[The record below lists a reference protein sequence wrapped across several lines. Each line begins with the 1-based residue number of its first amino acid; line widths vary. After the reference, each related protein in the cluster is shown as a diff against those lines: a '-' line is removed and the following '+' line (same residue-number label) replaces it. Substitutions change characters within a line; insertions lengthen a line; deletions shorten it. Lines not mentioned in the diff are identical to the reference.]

1 MELVNKGLRIRIYPN
16 PDMRQKIEQNIGNA
30 RFVWNQLLQMYKETY
45 RMFKDHGYTRLQC
58 NMNTFNTML
67 NMLKTE
73 YSFLSLSESTSLQ
86 QVFRDLLQAFNK
98 FFKEG
103 AGYPCKKTKRNP
115 KQSFRIQNNKK
126 TNRIRVN
133 GRCLHLPK
141 LGDVKFRTS
150 KEYLE
155 LLNGSVINNVT
166 IVKDNGLYFAVVN
179 IETIHTPIPQIMD
192 GGAVG
197 VDLGLKN
204 LATLSTGLKIANLN
218 FSQEDERIQFYQQQ
232 MSRRENGSR
241 GFKVAQRKYWKWV
254 NRKKNRK
261 TDAYHRFT
269 YYLITHFSTICM
281 ENLNIKGMFQND
293 KWSPKLQRN
302 GLYQLVEQLRY
313 KCDWN
318 DCDFVQVDRF
328 YPSSQLCHEC
338 GYQHHDLGIGVG
350 VWVCPVCG
358 CRHDRDVNASLN
370 IRDEGLRLL
379 KEQKNNDKK

>member
-16 PDMRQKIEQNIGNA
+16 KDMGQKIEQNIGNA

-45 RMFKDHGYTRLQC
+45 QLFKDHGYTRLQC
-58 NMNTFNTML
+58 NMTTFNTML

-73 YSFLSLSESTSLQ
+73 YSFLGLSESTSLQ

-98 FFKEG
+98 FFKYG
-103 AGYPCKKTKRNP
+103 AGYPRMKSKRNP

-126 TNRIRVN
+126 LNTIQVN

-166 IVKDNGLYFAVVN
+166 IVKDNGLYFAVVT
-179 IETIHTPIPQIMD
+179 IETIHIPIQSVNE
-192 GGAVG
+192 GAVG
-197 VDLGLKN
+197 IDLGLKN
-204 LATLSTGLKIANLN
+204 LATLSTGLKIVNLN
-218 FSQEDERIQFYQQQ
+218 FTKEEERINFYQQQ
-232 MSRRENGSR
+232 MSRRKKGSR
-241 GFKVAQRKYWKWV
+241 GFKEAQGKYWKWV

-269 YYLITHFSTICM
+269 HYLITHFNTICM
-281 ENLNIKGMFQND
+281 ENLNIKGMFHND

-302 GLYQLVEQLRY
+302 GLYQIVEQLRY

-318 DCDFVQVDRF
+318 GLDFVQVDRF
-328 YPSSQLCHEC
+328 YPSSQLCHDC
-338 GYQHHDLGIGVG
+338 GYQHCDLGIGVG

-379 KEQKNNDKK
+379 KEQKTNKK

>member
-1 MELVNKGLRIRIYPN
+1 MGLVNKGLRIRIYPN
-16 PDMRQKIEQNIGNA
+16 LDMRQKIEQNIGNA
-30 RFVWNQLLQMYKETY
+30 RFVWNQLRQMYNETY

-67 NMLKTE
+67 NMLKKE
-73 YSFLSLSESTSLQ
+73 YSFLGLSESTSLQ
-86 QVFRDLLQAFNK
+86 QVFRDLLHAFNK
-98 FFKEG
+98 FFKYG
-103 AGYPCKKTKRNP
+103 AGYPRRKTKRNP

-126 TNRIRVN
+126 TNSIRVN
-133 GRCLHLPK
+133 GRYFHLPK

-150 KEYLE
+150 DEYMG
-155 LLNGSVINNVT
+155 LLNDSVINNVT
-166 IVKDNGLYFAVVN
+166 IVKDNGLYFAVVT
-179 IETIHTPIPQIMD
+179 IETIHIPIQSVNE
-192 GGAVG
+192 GAVG
-197 VDLGLKN
+197 IDLGLKN
-204 LATLSTGLKIANLN
+204 LATLSTGLKIVNLN
-218 FSQEDERIQFYQQQ
+218 FTKEEERINFYQRQ
-232 MSRRENGSR
+232 MSRRKEGSR
-241 GFKVAQRKYWKWV
+241 GFKEAQCKYWKWV

-261 TDAYHRFT
+261 TDSYHRFT
-269 YYLITHFSTICM
+269 HYLITHFSTICM
-281 ENLNIKGMFQND
+281 ETLNIKGMFQNN

-302 GLYQLVEQLRY
+302 GLYHIVEQLRY

-350 VWVCPVCG
+350 VWFCPECG

-379 KEQKNNDKK
+379 KEQKTNKK

>member
-1 MELVNKGLRIRIYPN
+1 MQLVNKGLRIRIYPN
-16 PDMRQKIEQNIGNA
+16 QDMMQKIEQCIGNA
-30 RFVWNQLLQMYKETY
+30 RFVWNRLLQMYNETY
-45 RMFKDHGYTRLQC
+45 QLFKDHGYTRLQC
-58 NMNTFNTML
+58 NMSTFNTML
-67 NMLKTE
+67 GMLKIE
-73 YSFLSLSESTSLQ
+73 YDFLKLSESTSLQ
-86 QVFRDLLQAFNK
+86 QVFRDLINAFNK

-103 AGYPCKKTKRNP
+103 AGYPCRKTKRNP

-126 TNRIRVN
+126 KNTININ
-133 GRCLHLPK
+133 GKIIHLPK

-150 KEYLE
+150 KEYME
-155 LLNGSVINNVT
+155 LLNTSVINNVT
-166 IVKDNGLYFAVVN
+166 VVKDNGLFFAVVN
-179 IETIHTPIPQIMD
+179 IETIHTPIQSEGD
-192 GGAVG
+192 DAVG
-197 VDLGLKN
+197 IDLGLKN
-204 LATLSTGLKIANLN
+204 LATLSTGLKIVNLDL
-218 FSQEDERIQFYQQQ
+218 SKEEERINFYQRQ
-232 MSRRENGSR
+232 MSRRTKGSR

-261 TDAYHRFT
+261 SDAYHRFT
-269 YYLITHFSTICM
+269 HYLVSHFDTVCL

-302 GLYQLVEQLRY
+302 GLYQIVEQLKY

-318 DCDFVQVDRF
+318 KLDFVQVDMF

-350 VWVCPVCG
+350 VWVCPECKSV
-358 CRHDRDVNASLN
+358 HDRDVNAALN